1 MRAAPD
7 EAGPQMFCVTRG
19 SVMEAIGTH
28 LCHWHED
35 EASRHGSSD
44 SEHDERGRH
53 GAGEPLQLLPVA
65 PR

>member
-7 EAGPQMFCVTRG
+7 EAGPQMFYVPRG
-19 SVMEAIGTH
+19 SVMEAIGTP

-44 SEHDERGRH
+44 SEHERRRH